1 MSFTENGKQKIDIP
15 MILAADNLQIFNPA
29 VAKALEDKDPRPLQ
43 DLARLCKEAGA
54 AMLDVNPGFLSKRH
68 QERKTFMVEA
78 VQDAVDL
85 PLILDSPDAA
95 VLAKGLAVCRQTPI
109 LNALT
114 LEPKKLKEILPLAAV
129 HQTDL
134 VLLLLDERSFPA
146 PTLEGKIALAVE
158 LREQA
163 LAAGLTPEQLIF
175 DPVLPNLS
183 WPDAWEQMREC
194 IKTVRL
200 LAAGAVFPE
209 PCRTMAGLSNLRSKL
224 RGIYPLEVETTCL
237 AMLAGAGLSIALA
250 DVLQP
255 GFKEGTKLSREI
267 S

>member
-1 MSFTENGKQKIDIP
+1 

-29 VAKALEDKDPRPLQ
+29 VAQTLEAGDSRPLA
-43 DLARLCKEAGA
+43 DLARRCLEAGA
-54 AMLDVNPGFLSKRH
+54 SLLDINPGFLSKRH
-68 QERKTFMVEA
+68 RERMAFMVEA
-78 VQDAVDL
+78 VQEAADL

-95 VLAKGLAVCRQTPI
+95 VLVKGLAACRQQPI

-114 LEPKKLKEILPLAAV
+114 LEPKKIEEILPLAAA

-134 VLLLLDERSFPA
+134 VLLLLDERSYPA

-163 LAAGLTPEQLIF
+163 LAAGLAPEQLIF
-175 DPVLPNLS
+175 DPVLPSLS

-200 LAAGAVFPE
+200 LASGAVFPE
-209 PCRTMAGLSNLRSKL
+209 PARTMAGLSNLRSHL
-224 RGIYPLEVETTCL
+224 RRVYPLEVETTCL
-237 AMLAGAGLSIALA
+237 GLLAGAGLSIALA

-255 GFKEGTKLSREI
+255 GFKEASKLIREL